1 MMQIVI
7 YGTVALALLGGAFCV
22 FAAIRVIYKAWPI
35 LDVTATNAIS
45 DDPVA
50 TEYFIDLLDEA
61 QEKMTIYDDGND
73 MAGSIY
79 NDPKVIATVQRKL
92 KQNKDFKIQCFFN
105 FDHDLLFRQAFGNH
119 SRVDIRIR
127 TGDNVAEDD
136 VHYKIIDDGR
146 KAYLSRHKLGAS
158 ERSIRWIDCTRVQ
171 RHLEHVTDEVLGEYK
186 KDIERKFGPSNT
198 ATLNR

>member
-35 LDVTATNAIS
+35 LDVTATTAIN
-45 DDPVA
+45 DDPAA
-50 TEYFIDLLDEA
+50 TEYFIDLIDEA

-73 MAGSIY
+73 MEESIY
-79 NDPKVIATVQRKL
+79 NNPEVIAAVQRKL
-92 KQNKDFKIQCFFN
+92 EQNADFKIQCFFN
-105 FDHDLLFRQAFGNH
+105 FDHDLRFKQAFGNH
-119 SRVDIRIR
+119 PQVDIR
-127 TGDNVAEDD
+127 TGDNVASKD

-146 KAYLSRHKLGAS
+146 KANLSRHKLGDS
-158 ERSIRWIDCTRVQ
+158 ERRIRWIDCTRVQ
-171 RHLEHVTDEVLGEYK
+171 RDLEHVTDEVLGEYK

>member
-1 MMQIVI
+1 MQIVI

-35 LDVTATNAIS
+35 LDVTATNAIN
-45 DDPVA
+45 DDPAA

-61 QEKMTIYDDGND
+61 QKKMTIYDDGND
-73 MAGSIY
+73 MEESIY
-79 NDPKVIATVQRKL
+79 NNPKVIAAVQRKL
-92 KQNKDFKIQCFFN
+92 GQNADFKIQCFFN
-105 FDHDLLFRQAFGNH
+105 FDHDLLFKQTFGNH
-119 SRVDIRIR
+119 PQVDIR
-127 TGDNVAEDD
+127 TGDNVAPKD

-146 KAYLSRHKLGAS
+146 KAYLSRHKLGAN

-171 RHLEHVTDEVLGEYK
+171 RDLEHVTDEVLGEYK